1 MDGIRMLAI
10 KKFPNKQGRLLQ
22 NSTRLS
28 FALIMGF
35 VFLFLISPDMIFA
48 HDSTTVERFGSF
60 IGGLAHP
67 ILGLDHLLAM
77 LSVGI
82 VSAQIGGRAVW
93 TIPTTFVVVMALGG
107 LLGLMGVGF
116 IAVEVGIALSVLALG
131 LVILAKQSIPVYV
144 VMVAVG
150 LFAVFHGYA
159 HGAEMPDIAQ
169 PIRYALGFLTA
180 TAIIHIA
187 GVLIGDIPGHYK
199 YGPIVLRVLGGV
211 IAVFGALFL
220 VGVL

>member
-1 MDGIRMLAI
+1 MDRRRKLAM
-10 KKFPNKQGRLLQ
+10 KKLRNKQGCLLR
-22 NSTRLS
+22 NSNRLS
-28 FALIMGF
+28 FALIMGV
-35 VFLFLISPDMIFA
+35 VFLFLISPDMIYA
-48 HDSTTVERFGSF
+48 HDSTTVEKFGSF

-93 TIPTTFVVVMALGG
+93 TVPTTFVVIMALGG

-116 IAVEVGIALSVLALG
+116 IAVEVGIALSVLVLG

-144 VMVAVG
+144 VMIAVG
-150 LFAVFHGYA
+150 LFAIFHGYA
-159 HGAEMPDIAQ
+159 HGAEMPEIAQ

-180 TAIIHIA
+180 TAVIHIA

-199 YGPIVLRVLGGV
+199 YGPVVLRALGGV

-220 VGVL
+220 IGVL